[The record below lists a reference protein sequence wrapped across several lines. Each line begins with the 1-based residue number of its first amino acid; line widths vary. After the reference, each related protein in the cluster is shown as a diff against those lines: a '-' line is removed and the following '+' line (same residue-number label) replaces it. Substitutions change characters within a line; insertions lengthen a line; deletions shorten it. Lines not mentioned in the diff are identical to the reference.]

1 MQRQLLTLS
10 GLAAVIVLVVA
21 FGIGGDTPGSGDAAA
36 SVKAFYVD
44 HGSAQRA
51 GAFLIMIAVPLLV
64 FFATAVRSVLV
75 ENGDAATR
83 IWANIF
89 FAGAAIASSGLLLGA
104 SLGFALASSPEDLSG
119 SSIQALNAFSE
130 ETWPA
135 FTAGIGVLL
144 LGAAGAMIPLPT
156 GLRWL
161 GWAAL
166 VLGIVTFTPLGF
178 IGFVG
183 AGLWIVLTS
192 VAIAMR
198 LRTPQT
204 TPRAPLA
211 IS

>member
-10 GLAAVIVLVVA
+10 GLAAVIVIVIA
-21 FGIGGDTPGSGDAAA
+21 FGISGDSPGADQAAA

-44 HGSAQRA
+44 NDSAQKA
-51 GAFLIMIAVPLLV
+51 GAYLLALAVPLLV
-64 FFATAVRSVLV
+64 FFAAGVRSVLI
-75 ENGDAATR
+75 ELGGAAGR

-89 FAGAAIASSGLLLGA
+89 FAGAVITASGLLVVV
-104 SLGFALASSPEDLSG
+104 SLALALSNSPEDLSG

-130 ETWPA
+130 ETWPM
-135 FTAGIGVLL
+135 FTGGIGVLL
-144 LGAAGAMIPLPT
+144 LGAAGAMIPLAA

-166 VLGIVTFTPLGF
+166 LLGVVIFTPLGF
-178 IGFVG
+178 VAFIG

-198 LRTPQT
+198 LRSPQA
-204 TPRAPLA
+204 TPRSPLA
-211 IS
+211 VS